1 MATILIVD
9 DSPTEAEVVRIM
21 LESEGY
27 SVLWADAADKG
38 IKMAEEKRPDLI
50 LMDVVMPG
58 MSGFQAMRKLMRN
71 PETRD
76 IPVLMLTTK
85 DQESDRAWGL
95 RNGAR
100 EYFVKPPEKAALLA
114 QIKEL
119 I

>member
-85 DQESDRAWGL
+85 DQESELNAH
-95 RNGAR
+95 
-100 EYFVKPPEKAALLA
+100 LLS
-114 QIKEL
+114 
-119 I
+119 

>member
-9 DSPTEAEVVRIM
+9 DAPTEAEVARVM
-21 LESEGY
+21 LERAGY
-27 SVLWADAADKG
+27 IVLWADTADKG
-38 IKMAEEKRPDLI
+38 IKMAEEKRPELI

-58 MSGFQAMRKLMRN
+58 MSGFQATRKLMRN
-71 PETRD
+71 PETRE
-76 IPVLMLTTK
+76 IPVIMLTTK

-100 EYFVKPPEKAALLA
+100 EYFVKPPEKEALLA
-114 QIKEL
+114 QIRSL